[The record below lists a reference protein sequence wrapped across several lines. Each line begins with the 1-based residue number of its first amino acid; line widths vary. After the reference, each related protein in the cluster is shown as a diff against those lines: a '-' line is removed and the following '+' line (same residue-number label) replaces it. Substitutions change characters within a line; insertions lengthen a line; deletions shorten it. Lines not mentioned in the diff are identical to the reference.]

1 MIAADDFY
9 VLELRK
15 KRREDSLLK
24 LRTGMNDDSWL
35 CVCEYS
41 GARKW
46 NSAAATIA
54 AIS

>member
-35 CVCEYS
+35 CVCVSIRVREN
-41 GARKW
+41 GIQQQLR
-46 NSAAATIA
+46 
-54 AIS
+54 